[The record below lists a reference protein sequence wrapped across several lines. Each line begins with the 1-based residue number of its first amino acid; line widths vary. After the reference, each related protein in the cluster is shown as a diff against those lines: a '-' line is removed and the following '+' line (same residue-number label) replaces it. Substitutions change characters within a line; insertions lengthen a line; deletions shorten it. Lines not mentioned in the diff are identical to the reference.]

1 MKSFLLFMLTISYS
15 LCFGQDTLFFD
26 SMWKPT
32 TKMNAEFFRI
42 EKKEGNK
49 WVRMDYF
56 YKTNQLQMKG
66 TYTSLTPEIKDGYF
80 EWYHANGKI
89 SQQSNFENGKHIGEY
104 LLYHENGNLEAKGSY
119 QNDELNGTFESYYPN
134 GKLVMKT
141 SFLDGLQNGWTV
153 YHREDGSKH
162 SEGNFKNGN
171 RNGEWKY
178 YDENGNIK
186 GTTVFKI
193 DYEIE
198 EANMSLQLPNNE
210 WFLANYSDK
219 GFTQY
224 TFKRNEITDLH
235 GRIIVPA
242 IMLYI
247 EDAVN
252 YEQDI
257 IVYSLQK
264 RLALS
269 KMNIQLTDKILI
281 PDEKEFPF
289 SSFENAILLTGTYSD
304 NGFDHIIY
312 MLYIINEEDKGIQL
326 YMDMTKDIA
335 DKYEKEFWTTLQSI
349 KKLK

>member
-1 MKSFLLFMLTISYS
+1 MKPFLLFILTISYS

-66 TYTSLTPEIKDGYF
+66 TYISLTPEIKDGYF

-104 LLYHENGNLEAKGSY
+104 LLYHENGNLE
-119 QNDELNGTFESYYPN
+119 
-134 GKLVMKT
+134 VKT
-141 SFLDGLQNGWTV
+141 TIVNGLQNGWTV

-162 SEGNFKNGN
+162 SEGNYKNGN

-224 TFKRNEITDLH
+224 TFKRNEITDLR
-235 GRIIVPA
+235 GRIIIPA

-252 YEQDI
+252 YEQDV

-269 KMNIQLTDKILI
+269 KMNIQMTNKILI

-289 SSFENAILLTGTYSD
+289 SSFENAIFLTGTYSD